1 MKSLVRVE
9 IMGREYNIRSD
20 EGEERVKK
28 IAQYVDEKLRKISEV
43 SKTTSS
49 LNAAI
54 LAAMDIANEYF
65 EALEGHTHLRLRVE
79 EIETKSSRL
88 LERINSKIH

>member
-28 IAQYVDEKLRKISEV
+28 IAQYVDEKLRKISEI

-88 LERINSKIH
+88 LERIDSKIH

>member
-9 IMGREYNIRSD
+9 ILGREYNIRSD
-20 EGEERVKK
+20 EGEERVQK
-28 IAQYVDEKLRKISEV
+28 IAQYVDEKLRKISEI
-43 SKTTSS
+43 SKTTST

-65 EALEGHTHLRLRVE
+65 EALEGRTHLRQRME
-79 EIETKSSRL
+79 QIETKSGRL
-88 LERINSKIH
+88 IERINAKIH

>member
-1 MKSLVRVE
+1 MKNPIRVE
-9 IMGREYNIRSD
+9 ILGREYTIKSD

-28 IAQYVDEKLRKISEV
+28 IAEYVDEKLKKISE
-43 SKTTSS
+43 STRTTST

>member
-28 IAQYVDEKLRKISEV
+28 IAGYVDEKLRKIAEI
-43 SKTTSS
+43 SKTTST

-65 EALEGHTHLRLRVE
+65 EALEGRTHLRQRME
-79 EIETKSSRL
+79 EIETQSGRL
-88 LERINSKIH
+88 IERIDSKIH

>member
-28 IAQYVDEKLRKISEV
+28 IAEYVDEKLRKISEV
-43 SKTTSS
+43 SKTTST

-65 EALEGHTHLRLRVE
+65 EVLEGHTHLSQRVE
-79 EIETKSSRL
+79 EIENKSGRL

>member
-1 MKSLVRVE
+1 MKNLVRVE

-28 IAQYVDEKLRKISEV
+28 IAQYVDEKLRKISEI
-43 SKTTSS
+43 SRTTST

-65 EALEGHTHLRLRVE
+65 DALEGRTHLRQKVE
-79 EIETKSSRL
+79 EVETKSGRL
-88 LERINSKIH
+88 IERIDSKIH

>member
-1 MKSLVRVE
+1 MKNLVQVE

-28 IAQYVDEKLRKISEV
+28 IAQYVDEKLRKISSI
-43 SKTTSS
+43 SKTTST

-65 EALEGHTHLRLRVE
+65 DALEGCTHLRQRVE
-79 EIETKSSRL
+79 EIETKSGRL
-88 LERINSKIH
+88 IERIDSKTH

>member
-9 IMGREYNIRSD
+9 ILGREYMVKSD

-28 IAQYVDEKLRKISEV
+28 IAEYVNQKVKEISESTQTV
-43 SKTTSS
+43 ST

-54 LAAMDIANEYF
+54 LAALNIANEYF
-65 EALEGHTHLRLRVE
+65 QVLEEKKIYREDLNTKTERL
-79 EIETKSSRL
+79 IS
-88 LERINSKIH
+88 RINHRMNG

>member
-9 IMGREYNIRSD
+9 ILGREYNIRSD
-20 EGEERVKK
+20 EGEERVQK
-28 IAQYVDEKLRKISEV
+28 IAQYVDEKLRKTSEI
-43 SKTTSS
+43 SKTTST

-65 EALEGHTHLRLRVE
+65 EALEGRTHLRQRVE
-79 EIETKSSRL
+79 EIETKSGRL
-88 LERINSKIH
+88 IERINAKIH

>member
-9 IMGREYNIRSD
+9 ILGREYNIRSD
-20 EGEERVKK
+20 EGEERVQK
-28 IAQYVDEKLRKISEV
+28 IAQYVDEKLRKTSEI
-43 SKTTSS
+43 SKTTST

-65 EALEGHTHLRLRVE
+65 EALEGRANLRQRAE
-79 EIETKSSRL
+79 EIETKSGRL
-88 LERINSKIH
+88 IERINAKIH

>member
-79 EIETKSSRL
+79 EIENKSGRL

>member
-1 MKSLVRVE
+1 MKNLVQVE

-28 IAQYVDEKLRKISEV
+28 IAQYVDEKLRKISSI
-43 SKTTSS
+43 SKTNSG

-65 EALEGHTHLRLRVE
+65 DALEGCTHLKQRVE
-79 EIETKSSRL
+79 AIETKSGRL
-88 LERINSKIH
+88 IERIDSKTH

>member
-28 IAQYVDEKLRKISEV
+28 IAQYVDEKLRKISEI

>member
-28 IAQYVDEKLRKISEV
+28 IAKYVDEKLRKISEV

>member
-1 MKSLVRVE
+1 MKNQVRVE
-9 IMGREYNIRSD
+9 ILGREYTIRSD

-28 IAQYVDEKLRKISEV
+28 IAEYVDGKLKRISE
-43 SKTTSS
+43 SS
-49 LNAAI
+49 RTASTLNAAI

-65 EALEGHTHLRLRVE
+65 EAQEGRTHLHQRVE

-88 LERINSKIH
+88 IELINARIS

>member
-1 MKSLVRVE
+1 MKNLVRVE

-20 EGEERVKK
+20 EREERVKK
-28 IAQYVDEKLRKISEV
+28 IAQHVDEKLRKISEV
-43 SKTTSS
+43 SKTTST

-65 EALEGHTHLRLRVE
+65 DALEGRTHLRQRVE

-88 LERINSKIH
+88 IERIDSKIH